1 MQTTGL
7 CILHS
12 VFFTLEVLLLYL
24 LLLHFHTECCI
35 FIVHK
40 IFNDILRN
48 GYIGYIYNSQVLKS
62 AEINVFKCVNTAPK
76 RNNISN
82 NLSQELIN
90 LLLLTANRSTVKY
103 FILLLLV

>member
-1 MQTTGL
+1 MQTIGL

-12 VFFTLEVLLLYL
+12 VFFTLVVLLLYL

-48 GYIGYIYNSQVLKS
+48 VYTGRVAILK
-62 AEINVFKCVNTAPK
+62 TA
-76 RNNISN
+76 I
-82 NLSQELIN
+82 
-90 LLLLTANRSTVKY
+90 
-103 FILLLLV
+103 